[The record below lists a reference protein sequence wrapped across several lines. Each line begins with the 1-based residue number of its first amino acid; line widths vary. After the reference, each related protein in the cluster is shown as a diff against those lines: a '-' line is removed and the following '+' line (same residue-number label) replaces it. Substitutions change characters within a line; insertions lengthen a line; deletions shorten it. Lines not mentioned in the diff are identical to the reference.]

1 MAEDR
6 KPPPPPGPPPPGPP
20 LPHHAPQLPIPVLP
34 PGLPSTPSMVA
45 NGGGGPGGGAGGGP
59 PPPGPTELCGA
70 CVRPICDRYI
80 MRVADASYHERCL
93 LCNECGTRLAH
104 KCYTRDSKF
113 YCRLD
118 YDRNARML
126 YVKKCLGCGERVSA
140 DELVLRALD
149 SVFHVRCFVCVV
161 CGGRLQKGDQFVV
174 KQGQLFCRPDYEKEV
189 EMLQGY
195 AQGDFTCED
204 GILSAGGGLDGRRGP
219 KRPRTILTTQ
229 QRRAFK
235 ASFEVSPKPC
245 RKVRE
250 ALAKET
256 GLSVRIVQVWFQNQ
270 RAKMK
275 KIQKKARQDGKSKES
290 DNDDKSL
297 KSKMK
302 EEENS
307 PPASSFLNNDS
318 SDTEGGGSGSILTA
332 GSVVVAG
339 GPGRAETAAF
349 AAELREAVVG
359 AGAEGRGGPQGGGA
373 GVGPPQQPPIPTPGG
388 MPLPPHPLAHHHPL
402 HIHPHLHPNHHHHHH
417 HFLTMK
423 EEIDSEGQVPPPP
436 FFKPTPPTTATSTPS
451 SQEFDAGGHGDKM
464 DTTFIGFPYSAS
476 PLEPANHVFV
486 HQPPSLN
493 PIDRLYSMQTSYFCG
508 EEGAMAD
515 Q

>member
-1 MAEDR
+1 
-6 KPPPPPGPPPPGPP
+6 
-20 LPHHAPQLPIPVLP
+20 APQLPIPVLP
-34 PGLPSTPSMVA
+34 PGLPPVSAAPPSALVS
-45 NGGGGPGGGAGGGP
+45 NGGGPGGGGP

-118 YDRNARML
+118 YDRL

-204 GILSAGGGLDGRRGP
+204 GLLSAGGGLGGPGGGPRGCVGPGGMGGPGGGGPGGLGQDGRRGP

-297 KSKMK
+297 KNKMK

-339 GPGRAETAAF
+339 GPGRADSVAF
-349 AAELREAVVG
+349 ELREAVVG
-359 AGAEGRGGPQGGGA
+359 VDGRGGPQGGG
-373 GVGPPQQPPIPTPGG
+373 GGPPQQPPQIPPPPGG
-388 MPLPPHPLAHHHPL
+388 MALPPHPLAHHHAL
-402 HIHPHLHPNHHHHHH
+402 HIHPHLHPNHHHHH
-417 HFLTMK
+417 FLPLK
-423 EEIDSEGQVPPPP
+423 EEMEGEGGPPL
-436 FFKPTPPTTATSTPS
+436 FFKPTPPTTAASTPS
-451 SQEFDAGGHGDKM
+451 SQEFDTGGHGDKM
-464 DTTFIGFPYSAS
+464 DTAFIGFPYSAS
-476 PLEPANHVFV
+476 PLDPPNHVFV